1 MGEENGNPL
10 LYSCLGSHGQ
20 RSLAGYNSWDHNEME
35 MTYPLSTH
43 MMNKS
48 ASQCIFGEQVNS
60 MRTLLYILERPG
72 EQV

>member
-48 ASQCIFGEQVNS
+48 ASAS
-60 MRTLLYILERPG
+60 LENK
-72 EQV
+72 